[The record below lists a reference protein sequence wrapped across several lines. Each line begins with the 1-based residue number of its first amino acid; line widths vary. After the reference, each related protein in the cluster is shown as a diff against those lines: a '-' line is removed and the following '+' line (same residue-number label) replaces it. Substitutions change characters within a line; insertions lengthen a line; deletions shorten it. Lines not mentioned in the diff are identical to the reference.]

1 MSATYDKLKALLD
14 TQKKLSDDDIT
25 KAIAADGE
33 MTDDEKIK
41 LEADRLEAN
50 KTSAPATIT
59 MEQYLEAC
67 NVLDTAEEG
76 SDEYKKAEALVE
88 QYEKGQ

>member
-14 TQKKLSDDDIT
+14 TQKSLSDEDIT
-25 KAIAADGE
+25 KAIAENGE
-33 MTDDEKIK
+33 MTDEEKMK
-41 LEADRLEAN
+41 LEADRLEVA
-50 KTSAPATIT
+50 KSSATVIT

-67 NVLDTAEEG
+67 KVLDTAEEG
-76 SDEYKKAEALVE
+76 SEEYKKAEALVE

>member
-14 TQKKLSDDDIT
+14 AQKKLSDDDIT
-25 KAIAADGE
+25 KAIAESGE
-33 MTDDEKIK
+33 MTDEEKMK
-41 LEADRLEAN
+41 LEADRLEAA
-50 KTSAPATIT
+50 KASATVTVT

-67 NVLDTAEEG
+67 KVLDTAEEG
-76 SDEYKKAEALVE
+76 SEEYKKAEALVE

>member
-14 TQKKLSDDDIT
+14 TQKSLSDEDIT
-25 KAIAADGE
+25 KAITESGE
-33 MTDDEKIK
+33 MTDEEKMK
-41 LEADRLEAN
+41 LEADRLEVA
-50 KTSAPATIT
+50 KSTATGVVT

-67 NVLDTAEEG
+67 KVLDTAEEG
-76 SDEYKKAEALVE
+76 SEEYKKAEALVE

>member
-14 TQKKLSDDDIT
+14 TQKKLSDEDIT

-33 MTDDEKIK
+33 MTDEEKMK
-41 LEADRLEAN
+41 LEADRLEAA
-50 KTSAPATIT
+50 KSSGTATVT

-67 NVLDTAEEG
+67 KVLDTAPEG
-76 SDEYKKAEALVE
+76 SDDYKKAEALVE